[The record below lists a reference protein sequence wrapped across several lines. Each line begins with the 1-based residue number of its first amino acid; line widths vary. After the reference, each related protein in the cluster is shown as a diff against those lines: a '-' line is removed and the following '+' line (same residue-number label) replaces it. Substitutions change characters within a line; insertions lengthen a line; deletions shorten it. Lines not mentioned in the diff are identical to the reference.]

1 MKTILMTVPTCS
13 LPAIVGLN
21 FVLANV
27 GWALTLSTQLEI
39 SRRAEVKQQTSADSV
54 NLSQRTFL
62 VSALLHSWMRSCS
75 VLGSLSTECWAGLGF
90 VNCFQAVSGPG
101 PGQVQAEHQLI
112 IRDNT
117 MPPQKLSIPTLQPA
131 TSHTCTGPTSV
142 LTQPSC

>member
-54 NLSQRTFL
+54 NLSQPFL
-62 VSALLHSWMRSCS
+62 CLL
-75 VLGSLSTECWAGLGF
+75 F
-90 VNCFQAVSGPG
+90 
-101 PGQVQAEHQLI
+101 
-112 IRDNT
+112 
-117 MPPQKLSIPTLQPA
+117 SI
-131 TSHTCTGPTSV
+131 HG
-142 LTQPSC
+142 